1 MRERSG
7 LILKLRSNL
16 LAVSTPRSGGVPR
29 ESDRL
34 TERLPHVA
42 GQDALGRAR
51 HRTAQQFLQEFQ
63 KQLHRRD
70 LTGRGA
76 QIKVNRIFSGLRRF
90 SWGVDTRMTY
100 LPLYS
105 TRMKNLKFGH
115 SSIAQTRAGGE
126 SSLHG

>member
-1 MRERSG
+1 MQVPPG
-7 LILKLRSNL
+7 LISKLRSDL
-16 LAVSTPRSGGVPR
+16 LVASTSRSVGVVR

-34 TERLPHVA
+34 AVRLPHVA
-42 GQDALGRAR
+42 GQNALGWAR
-51 HRTAQQFLQEFQ
+51 RRTAQQFLQEFQ

-76 QIKVNRIFSGLRRF
+76 QIKVNRIFSGLPRF